1 MVSINDLSIIFGDQ
15 ILFKD
20 ISLFIGEKDIIGLVG
35 KNGAGKSTLLKVLCG
50 LQNPTSGSVS
60 MPNGL
65 TVGYLSQELDLKSDK
80 TVIEEASSAFEELNN
95 MEARSEKLS
104 LELAERDDY
113 QTQSYSD
120 LIQEINDINDRLQL
134 LGASNNEEHISKV
147 LQGLGFSYEE
157 LQKPMSTFSGG
168 WQMRVELAKILLQK
182 PNLLLLDEPTN
193 HLDILSIQWLEAFLG
208 SYSGAIVLISHD
220 KAFLDNLTNRT
231 VEIANQQ
238 IYDYKFAFSK
248 YLVARQEE
256 FQRQYQAWKNQQK
269 YIEDTEKL
277 INKFRAKKNKAAF
290 AQTLIRKLEKLER
303 IQLDASEN
311 QQMNL
316 KFPPA
321 PRAGKVVLK
330 AENLEKSYDDK
341 VVFKGL
347 DFLVPRGEK
356 VAIVGK
362 NGAGKTTLMKLI
374 CDNEPHK
381 GELELGHNVSLGYFA
396 QNQAEELIASK
407 SVFETIDEEARGDL
421 RTQVRSMLGSFLFS
435 GDDVDKKVSVLSGGE
450 KGRLALCKLLLEP
463 YNLLVLDEPT
473 NHLDIR
479 SKEVLKEALKQFD
492 GTLLIVSH
500 DRDFLNGLVDTIYE
514 VTPTGLK
521 QYLGTVYDFL
531 KSKNVDTLAQFEQ
544 TKKEKKERK
553 TGAGNKNDYLE
564 RKERDREMRK
574 LKNKVSKCEKLIEE
588 LEAKIKELDAV
599 VAELD
604 YSDQEKSSKV
614 LAEYAEVKQ
623 KLDDTMFEW
632 EEAENLLAVMKFDE

>member
-15 ILFKD
+15 VLFKD
-20 ISLFIGEKDIIGLVG
+20 ISLFIGEKDVIGLVG

-50 LQNPTSGSVS
+50 LHTPTSGNVS

-65 TVGYLSQELDLKSDK
+65 TVGYLSQELNLKSNK
-80 TVIEEASSAFEELNN
+80 TVIEEASSAFEELNAL
-95 MEARSEKLS
+95 ESRSVSLS
-104 LELAERDDY
+104 LELAEREDY
-113 QTQSYSD
+113 QTQSYID
-120 LIQEINDINDRLQL
+120 LIQELNDVNDRLHL
-134 LGASNNEEHISKV
+134 LGAGNNEENISKV
-147 LQGLGFSYEE
+147 LQGLGFAFEE
-157 LQKPMSTFSGG
+157 LQRPMSSFSGG

-193 HLDILSIQWLEAFLG
+193 HLDIISIQWLEAFLG
-208 SYSGAIVLISHD
+208 SYPGSIVLISHD

-238 IYDYKFAFSK
+238 IYDYKFAYSK
-248 YLVARQEE
+248 YLVARAEE

-290 AQTLIRKLEKLER
+290 AQSLIKKLDKLER
-303 IQLDASEN
+303 IQLDTSEN
-311 QQMNL
+311 QQMKL
-316 KFPPA
+316 TFPPA
-321 PRAGKVVLK
+321 ERAGKIVLK
-330 AENLEKSYDDK
+330 GENLSKSYGENQ
-341 VVFKGL
+341 VFKNL
-347 DFLVPRGEK
+347 DFLVPRGDK

-362 NGAGKTTLMKLI
+362 NGAGKTTLMKII
-374 CDNEPHK
+374 CS
-381 GELELGHNVSLGYFA
+381 GETHEGDFELGHNVSLGYFA
-396 QNQAEELIASK
+396 QNQAEELDSAK
-407 SVFETIDEEARGDL
+407 TVFDTIDEEATGDL
-421 RTQVRSMLGSFLFS
+421 RTQVRSILGSFLFS
-435 GDDVDKKVSVLSGGE
+435 GDDVDKRVSVLSGGE

-479 SKEVLKEALKQFD
+479 SKEVLKQSLKNYD

-500 DRDFLNGLVDTIYE
+500 DRDFLSGLVDTIYE
-514 VTPTGLK
+514 VTPTGLQ

-544 TKKEKKERK
+544 TKKEKQVKK
-553 TGAGNKNDYLE
+553 ASSGKNDYQE
-564 RKERDREMRK
+564 RKERDRELRK

-588 LEAKIKELDAV
+588 LEAKLKEMDAV

-614 LAEYAEVKQ
+614 LAEYAEMKQ
-623 KLDDTMFEW
+623 QLDDTMFEW
-632 EEAENLLAVMKFDE
+632 EEAENTLAVMKFDE

>member
-1 MVSINDLSIIFGDQ
+1 MVSINDLSVIFGDQ
-15 ILFKD
+15 VLFKD
-20 ISLFIGEKDIIGLVG
+20 ISLFIGEKDVIGLVG

-50 LQNPTSGSVS
+50 FQNATSGSVS

-80 TVIEEASSAFEELNN
+80 TVIQEASSAFEELNA
-95 MEARSEKLS
+95 MEARSEALS
-104 LELAERDDY
+104 LELAEREDY
-113 QTQSYSD
+113 QTESYID
-120 LIQEINDINDRLQL
+120 LIQELTDINDRLHL
-134 LGASNNEEHISKV
+134 LGATNNEEHISKV

-157 LQKPMSTFSGG
+157 LARPMSTFSGG

-193 HLDILSIQWLEAFLG
+193 HLDIISIQWLEAFLG
-208 SYSGAIVLISHD
+208 SYPGSIVLISHD

-238 IYDYKFAFSK
+238 IYDYKFAYSK
-248 YLVARQEE
+248 YLVARAEE

-290 AQTLIRKLEKLER
+290 AQSLIKKLDKLER
-303 IQLDASEN
+303 IQLDSSEN
-311 QQMNL
+311 QQMKL
-316 KFPPA
+316 KFAPA
-321 PRAGKVVLK
+321 ERAGKVVLK
-330 AENLEKSYDDK
+330 GENLSKSYGEK
-341 VVFKGL
+341 VVFKDL

-374 CDNEPHK
+374 CSNESHQ

-396 QNQAEELIASK
+396 QNQAEELDLSK
-407 SVFETIDEEARGDL
+407 SVFDTIDEEATGDL
-421 RTQVRSMLGSFLFS
+421 RTQVRSILGSFLFS
-435 GDDVDKKVSVLSGGE
+435 GDDADKRVSVLSGGE

-479 SKEVLKEALKQFD
+479 SKEVLKEALRSYD

-531 KSKNVDTLAQFEQ
+531 KSKNVDSLAQFEQ
-544 TKKEKKERK
+544 TKKNKLDKKSGE
-553 TGAGNKNDYLE
+553 GNKNDYKE
-564 RKERDREMRK
+564 RKERDRDLRK
-574 LKNKVSKCEKLIEE
+574 LKNKVAKCEKLIAE
-588 LEAKIKELDAV
+588 LEAKLKEMDKV
-599 VAELD
+599 VADLD
-604 YSDQEKSSKV
+604 YSDQTKSAKI
-614 LAEYAEVKQ
+614 LADYAEVKQ
-623 KLDDTMFEW
+623 QLEDTMFEW
-632 EEAENLLAVMKFDE
+632 EEAENTLAVLKFDE